1 MRCFFRLMGK
11 NKWRRDC
18 SRDILYAP
26 GSYRLC
32 IKVPDKHRIEKLIT
46 FVKSIV
52 MGLALTNSTID
63 KFFGFL
69 SKLDNVSK
77 KKLIVKLTESIE
89 IKENKNFDL
98 HSLSGAW
105 EDSRSSDEINKDIN
119 NSRVNKTDLIDF

>member
-1 MRCFFRLMGK
+1 
-11 NKWRRDC
+11 
-18 SRDILYAP
+18 
-26 GSYRLC
+26 
-32 IKVPDKHRIEKLIT
+32 
-46 FVKSIV
+46 

>member
-1 MRCFFRLMGK
+1 MGK

>member
-1 MRCFFRLMGK
+1 MAK

-105 EDSRSSDEINKDIN
+105 EDSRSSDDINKDIN
-119 NSRVNKTDLIDF
+119 NSRVNKSDLIDF

>member
-1 MRCFFRLMGK
+1 MAK

-46 FVKSIV
+46 FEKSIV

-105 EDSRSSDEINKDIN
+105 EDSRSSDDINKDIN
-119 NSRVNKTDLIDF
+119 NSRVNKSDLIDF

>member
-1 MRCFFRLMGK
+1 MRCFFRLMGN

-18 SRDILYAP
+18 SRGILYAP